1 MGGARV
7 LLAPAQ
13 LFLGNGLPELVEG
26 HGRRD
31 LDEARQEFPTESVDA
46 CGVQKLDPA
55 GKRAHSATSLASD
68 ELRMEGVRLGE
79 K

>member
-1 MGGARV
+1 MGGALV

-31 LDEARQEFPTESVDA
+31 LEVLDRPPEVLGPETQPHIAHDSLVQDDEVHL
-46 CGVQKLDPA
+46 GVV
-55 GKRAHSATSLASD
+55 
-68 ELRMEGVRLGE
+68 EM
-79 K
+79 